1 MRFALLWLLRLSVL
15 LVLAACAAP
24 ALPPTHAG
32 CRVQRRTDLKLT
44 VARDFLLV
52 PVTLDRARALL
63 VVDTG
68 AETST
73 ITPEAV
79 ARLKLRRDGGHA
91 TLVGVAGALQSETV
105 RLQWLDLGG
114 IVWPEP
120 SLSVGALPPFPG
132 AEPPVA
138 GLLGADLLARYDVE
152 LDIPSRRMALYSVT
166 GCGQYP
172 PAGET
177 DALPLSRTGSGLVF
191 VSAMVDGQPVRALLD
206 TGART
211 TLLSRR
217 TAARLGVSGDMLTDD
232 PTRSGVGIG
241 LADVTVHR
249 HRFNEVRLGSVVAR
263 RMVVDV
269 VDLHLPGVD
278 MLLGMDFLASHQV
291 WISYATGRLF
301 LR

>member
-1 MRFALLWLLRLSVL
+1 MRSALFWLFRLSVL
-15 LVLAACAAP
+15 LVLATCAAP
-24 ALPPTHAG
+24 VLPPTRAACH
-32 CRVQRRTDLKLT
+32 VQRRTDLKLT

-52 PVTLDRARALL
+52 PVTLDRARVLL

-73 ITPEAV
+73 VTPEAA
-79 ARLKLRRDGGHA
+79 ARLKLRHDGGHA
-91 TLVGVAGALQSETV
+91 TLVGVAGALRSESV
-105 RLQWLDLGG
+105 RLRRLDLGG

-120 SLSVGALPPFPG
+120 SLSVAALPSFPG
-132 AEPPVA
+132 VEPPVA

-152 LDIPSRRMALYSVT
+152 LDIPGRRMALYSVT
-166 GCGQYP
+166 DCGQYA

-177 DALPLSRTGSGLVF
+177 GAVPLSRTASGLVF
-191 VSAMVDGQPVRALLD
+191 VSAVVDGQPVRALLD

-217 TAARLGVSGDMLTDD
+217 TAARLGVSGDMLADD

-249 HRFNEVRLGSVVAR
+249 HRFNEVRLGPVVAR
-263 RMVVDV
+263 RMLVDV
-269 VDLHLPGVD
+269 ADLGLPGVD
-278 MLLGMDFLASHQV
+278 MLLGMDFLAAHQV